1 MKLCCLALSRKVE
14 LKGESKTACGLQL
27 SIKVYVKIC
36 YLRSLQ
42 LVCRR
47 VNGVL
52 AAICLCVFFFKL
64 DALFT
69 GFQVNQHAATR
80 VSFNVKLNR
89 DMML

>member
-1 MKLCCLALSRKVE
+1 LLLEEFA
-14 LKGESKTACGLQL
+14 AGLQTGQWCFG
-27 SIKVYVKIC
+27 SILFSSFFPSFIC
-36 YLRSLQ
+36 SL
-42 LVCRR
+42 
-47 VNGVL
+47 
-52 AAICLCVFFFKL
+52 L